1 MQKNC
6 SMLRSRYIPVLLI
19 EDGELTKTKQFEE
32 GIYVG
37 DPINAIRI
45 FNEKQVDEL
54 GLFDISVTKNSAQ
67 IDFNLLKD
75 IAVNANMP
83 LTYGG
88 GIKTVA
94 DASKIISLGFE
105 KVSIS
110 AAFFES
116 PEIVNKIAAEVGAQ
130 SVAVCLDVKKSNKD
144 YYIFTHR
151 GTKKEKMSL
160 LQALQLLEKNSIG
173 EVIINSID
181 RDGTFAGYDIGLAKI
196 VRENTSVNI
205 TIIGGCKDL
214 ADIAELES
222 QVGVCGCAAGSFYT
236 FVGKNN
242 AVLLNYTKPAV

>member
-1 MQKNC
+1 
-6 SMLRSRYIPVLLI
+6 MLRSRYIPVLLI

-54 GLFDISVTKNSAQ
+54 GLFDISVTKNRAK
-67 IDFNLLKD
+67 IDFDLLKD

-105 KVSIS
+105 KISIS
-110 AAFFES
+110 STFFDT
-116 PEIVNKIAAEVGAQ
+116 PEIVNKISSEVGAQ
-130 SVAVCLDVKKSNKD
+130 SVAVCLDVKKVNNNYS
-144 YYIFTHR
+144 IFTHR
-151 GTKKEKMSL
+151 GTKKVKLSL
-160 LQALQLLEKNSIG
+160 SQALELLEKNSIG
-173 EVIINSID
+173 EIIINSID
-181 RDGTFAGYDIGLAKI
+181 RDGTFAGYDMELAKI
-196 VRENTSVNI
+196 VRKNTSVNI
-205 TIIGGCKDL
+205 TILGGCTDL
-214 ADIAELES
+214 ANIAELEK
-222 QVGVCGCAAGSFYT
+222 QIGVCGCAAGSFYT

-242 AVLLNYTKPAV
+242 AVLLNYSKPTV

>member
-1 MQKNC
+1 
-6 SMLRSRYIPVLLI
+6 MLRSRYIPVLLI
-19 EDGELTKTKQFEE
+19 DDGELTKTKQFEE

-54 GLFDISVTKNSAQ
+54 GLFDISVTKNKAQ
-67 IDFNLLKD
+67 IDFELLKD

-94 DASKIISLGFE
+94 DASKVISLGFE

-110 AAFFES
+110 SAFFDT
-116 PEIVNKIAAEVGAQ
+116 PEIVNKISSEVGAQ
-130 SVAVCLDVKKSNKD
+130 SVTVCIDVKKVNHD
-144 YYIFTHR
+144 YFIFTHR
-151 GTKKEKMSL
+151 GTKKVKLSL
-160 LQALQLLEKNSIG
+160 SQALELLEKNPIG
-173 EVIINSID
+173 EIIINSID
-181 RDGTFAGYDIGLAKI
+181 RDGTFVGYDMDLAKI

-205 TIIGGCKDL
+205 TILGGCTDV
-214 ADIAELES
+214 ANIAELEK
-222 QVGVCGCAAGSFYT
+222 QIGVCGCAAGSFYT

-242 AVLLNYTKPAV
+242 AVLLNYSKPTVWLV

>member
-1 MQKNC
+1 
-6 SMLRSRYIPVLLI
+6 MLRSRYIPVLLLD
-19 EDGELTKTKQFEE
+19 DGELVKTRQFEE

-54 GLFDISVTKNSAQ
+54 GLFDISITNNRSE
-67 IDFNLLKD
+67 IDFDLLKD

-94 DASKIISLGFE
+94 DASRIISLGFE

-110 AAFFES
+110 AAFFNR
-116 PEIVNKIAAEVGAQ
+116 PTLVNDIASEVGAQ
-130 SVAVCLDVKKSNKD
+130 SVAVCLDVKKINNEYS
-144 YYIFTHR
+144 IFTHR
-151 GTKKEKMSL
+151 GTKKTKWNL
-160 LQALQLLEKNSIG
+160 LQTLEFIEKNPIG

-181 RDGTFAGYDIGLAKI
+181 RDGTFAGYDRELAKI
-196 VRENTSVNI
+196 VRSNSSVNI
-205 TIIGGCKDL
+205 TILGGCRDV
-214 ADIAELES
+214 ADISELETHI
-222 QVGVCGCAAGSFYT
+222 GVCGCAAGSYFT

-242 AVLLNYTKPAV
+242 AVLLSYNKPTV